1 MRAAKRA
8 AKQAAKAAKTAFND
22 NIDSWYRRLRADDF
36 FRSVAT
42 DKQEAT
48 DPSTDVD
55 LDEACDLE
63 SWVRRLRFDDGSGPG
78 GGGAAGDDALVA

>member
-1 MRAAKRA
+1 MICYAKML
-8 AKQAAKAAKTAFND
+8 KACGMDVYDHTGSLGGIIPPSQFY
-22 NIDSWYRRLRADDF
+22 I
-36 FRSVAT
+36 AT

-78 GGGAAGDDALVA
+78 GGGAAGGDALVA